1 MILFE
6 YAKELK
12 KKFSV
17 YGHFYFNDMGNE
29 GRFAC
34 RSVLEIVSKNDS
46 ICKDDILNS
55 LPDAVV
61 IMMNPGSSVPL
72 ELEPC
77 EVYSAANIKTLTPKY
92 VDTKPDITQYQI
104 MRLMLL
110 KKWEHVRVINLSD
123 LRTPKSSELFKTI
136 KKMENR
142 QHSIFS
148 EERKSE
154 LASKLNRKK
163 KAPVICAWGLDN
175 SLLGLIDMAKQ
186 ALQGIAVIGFAD
198 NESSFQFR
206 HASPQKKSDKLEW
219 LDYMLSVLA

>member
-1 MILFE
+1 MIKFK
-6 YAKELK
+6 YAEVLK

-17 YGHFYFNDMGNE
+17 YGHFYCNDMGND
-29 GRFAC
+29 GRLAC
-34 RSVLEIVSKNDS
+34 RSVLEIVSKNNS
-46 ICKDDILNS
+46 TCKEDILNA

-72 ELEPC
+72 EVKPC
-77 EVYSAANIKTLTPKY
+77 EVYSAATIKNLTPEY
-92 VDTKPDITQYQI
+92 VDTKPDTTQYQI

-110 KKWEHVRVINLSD
+110 KEWKHVRVINLSD
-123 LRTPKSSELFKTI
+123 LRTPKSSELFKTL
-136 KKMENR
+136 KKMKSL

-148 EERKSE
+148 KKRKSE
-154 LASKLNRKK
+154 LASRLARKK

-186 ALQGIAVIGFAD
+186 ALNGIAVIGYAD
-198 NESSFQFR
+198 NESTFQFR

-219 LDYMLSVLA
+219 LDYMLNVLS